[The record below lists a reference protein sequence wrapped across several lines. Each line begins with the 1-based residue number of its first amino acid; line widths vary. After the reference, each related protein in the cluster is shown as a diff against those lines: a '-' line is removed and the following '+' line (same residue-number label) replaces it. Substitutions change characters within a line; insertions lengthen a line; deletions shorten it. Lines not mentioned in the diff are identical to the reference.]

1 MTNLFR
7 KNNYWTALVLT
18 VALLLGV
25 VGLGLYSVYSAEN
38 GGYEPNDLTIK
49 QAPDNAWYTYE
60 KDYGVDKQTLKAD
73 ATDLKVDNYTG
84 VASNEYGWWRV
95 ENGKVNFKANGIY
108 ANEYGYW
115 YVKNGK
121 VQFGYTGYLEA
132 NYYVHR
138 DNGSP
143 LYSDEEGTSL
153 KAPVTS
159 QGTNVKAVS
168 TNKAFWR
175 VKKGK
180 LETGYTG
187 AKSGTINKVSGW
199 WRVESGRVNQKFN
212 SVAKNEYGWWYFKN
226 GRVDFNYTG
235 VAKNDLG
242 WWRIEDGKVNFNYN
256 GIASNEYGS
265 WYLEGGKVD
274 FSYSGAI
281 ALDGT
286 MYVIE
291 KGKVVLTQKLTIDM
305 LPQIRPNIVYN
316 YRGAEL
322 SWAPVK
328 GVTIDGYELY
338 VKNSPTAS
346 WSKIATLDAKTT
358 RFTHDLGGYYDPTL
372 NTRIYDIRAVKKNT
386 YGLVVGRSPETK
398 QEASNNFVGG
408 SFFLAPPDIVSVNAD
423 SVNYNITFKK
433 VPYATDYVVSY
444 GTYRQDGSVKSLVKA
459 GSFDAENCGAG
470 SQAEARAGFQKG
482 NQTVSVPK
490 RAGMNFITVQ
500 AVYTEKNAYG
510 KTTYKL
516 ESDYDTGFKLN
527 QTQLSGKKVLFLGDS
542 LMVGTPYG
550 PSYTDYQISTRVG
563 QQTGAS
569 VYNAAV
575 GGAVLVSDYPR
586 VINNSILHN
595 QMLTVANG
603 THANFRN
610 GKWTDVK
617 ELADFDIVVLEGGPN
632 DYSQNVPLGSP
643 DSTNVAQF
651 YGALNKHMELL
662 KEASQQRMTA
672 GKAPIR
678 VVLMDLYYSPQ
689 GNEKNRQGLTY
700 RDYSAALQNV
710 ADLYA
715 ADPDITLFFYET
727 KAVLNE
733 DNVFYETVDRVHFTA
748 YRYGQAGNDLAEFLK
763 WMMTQTG

>member
-7 KNNYWTALVLT
+7 KNNFLTALVLT
-18 VALLLGV
+18 VALLASV
-25 VGLGLYSVYSAEN
+25 VGLGLVSVYGAAN
-38 GGYEPNDLTIK
+38 GGYEANDLTVK
-49 QAPDNAWYTYE
+49 QAQNNAWYTYK
-60 KDYGVDKQTLKAD
+60 KDYGADKQTLKAD
-73 ATDLKVDNYTG
+73 PADLKVDSYTG

-143 LYSDEEGTSL
+143 LYSDEAGKTL
-153 KAPVTS
+153 QAPVTS
-159 QGTNVKAVS
+159 SGTNVKAVS
-168 TNKAFWR
+168 TNKAFWH

-180 LETGYTG
+180 LETNYTG
-187 AKSGTINKVSGW
+187 AKNGSINGVSGW
-199 WRVESGRVNQKFN
+199 WRIEKGRANTKYTG
-212 SVAKNEYGWWYFKN
+212 VAKNEYGWWYFKN
-226 GRVDFNYTG
+226 GKVDFNYTG

-242 WWRIEDGKVNFNYN
+242 WWRIEDGKVNFNYD

-265 WYLEGGKVD
+265 WYLVDGKVD

-281 ALDGT
+281 VLDGN

-291 KGKVVLTQKLTIDM
+291 KGKVVLKQKLTIDT
-305 LPQIRPNIVYN
+305 LPRIRPDIVYN

-322 SWAPVK
+322 SWSPVK

-338 VKNSPTAS
+338 VKSAPTGS
-346 WSKIATLDAKTT
+346 WSKIGTVDSKTT
-358 RFTHDLGGYYDPTL
+358 TFTHDLGGYYDPTL
-372 NTRIYDIRAVKKNT
+372 NTRIYDIRAIKKNS
-386 YGLVVGRSPETK
+386 YGIVVGRSPETK
-398 QEASNNFVGG
+398 QEAENNYVGG

-423 SVNYNITFKK
+423 SKNYNITFKK
-433 VPYATDYVVSY
+433 VPYATDYEVLY
-444 GTYRQDGSVKSLVKA
+444 GTYNKDGSVASLVKA

-470 SQAEARAGFQKG
+470 SQAEARAGYQKG
-482 NQTVSVPK
+482 NQTVSVAK
-490 RAGMNFITVQ
+490 RNGVSFITVK
-500 AVYTEKNAYG
+500 AVYTEKNALG
-510 KTTYKL
+510 RTTYKQ
-516 ESDYDTGFKLN
+516 ESDYDTGFRLN
-527 QTQLSGKKVLFLGDS
+527 QTQLQGKKVLFLGDS

-595 QMLTVANG
+595 QNMTIANG

-617 ELADFDIVVLEGGPN
+617 DLTDFDIVVLEGGPN
-632 DYSQNVPLGSP
+632 DYAQSVPLGAP
-643 DSTNVAQF
+643 DSENVAQF
-651 YGALNKHMELL
+651 YGALNKHWDIL
-662 KEASQQRMTA
+662 KEASLQRIEA
-672 GKAPIR
+672 GKAPTK

-689 GNEKNRQGLTY
+689 GDPKNRQGLTY
-700 RDYSAALQNV
+700 KDYSAALR
-710 ADLYA
+710 AFSEA
-715 ADPDITLFFYET
+715 HAEDPDVELYFYT
-727 KAVLNE
+727 SAHVLNA
-733 DNVFYETVDRVHFTA
+733 DNILYETVDRVHFTA
-748 YRYGQAGNDLAEFLK
+748 FRYGQAGNDLAEYLK
-763 WMMTQTG
+763 AIV